1 MLRKLKNNLVNINVR
16 QAWLDY
22 YKDLGFEE
30 IPSAPLI
37 HPAFPTSFNMS
48 AGLVQIAPIVA
59 SKTKVSPIKQCLI
72 QKCIRYF
79 DIKKV
84 VDGIHLSFFEMPG
97 AFEIVDFEEIEVVA
111 KLWRFLTS
119 VIQINPNKIWVTSF
133 DENQINQIQIKQDIN
148 SYLKKQFKEKLIL
161 GDKKT
166 NFWVHRGNE
175 LTNNINL
182 CGPRVEFFYDLRSK
196 LNPDDKL
203 DNPLTNVENFLEIAS
218 VLFIKYY
225 IENKDSSVKKII
237 NCASES
243 VIGLERVSSVLEGK
257 GSNLFESSFFSS
269 FSAKLPLAKITSD
282 VQIILD
288 YIKSLI
294 F

>member
-119 VIQINPNKIWVTSF
+119 VIQINPNKIC
-133 DENQINQIQIKQDIN
+133 Q
-148 SYLKKQFKEKLIL
+148 
-161 GDKKT
+161 
-166 NFWVHRGNE
+166 
-175 LTNNINL
+175 
-182 CGPRVEFFYDLRSK
+182 
-196 LNPDDKL
+196 
-203 DNPLTNVENFLEIAS
+203 
-218 VLFIKYY
+218 
-225 IENKDSSVKKII
+225 
-237 NCASES
+237 
-243 VIGLERVSSVLEGK
+243 
-257 GSNLFESSFFSS
+257 
-269 FSAKLPLAKITSD
+269 
-282 VQIILD
+282 
-288 YIKSLI
+288 
-294 F
+294 